1 LLIDSS
7 PQSLFYCIIS
17 LALQAEGK
25 MGIVLIILAFVLL
38 IIGIA
43 GAVVPVL
50 PGPPLSFIGL
60 LLVQW
65 SGYGG
70 FAPVFLWV
78 WAGITVFLTVMDYI
92 LPSLLARRFGGSRSA
107 AIGSFVGLVI
117 GIFFFPPWGM
127 IIGTFFGALAGE
139 LIHNRENKAQAFK
152 AAWGV
157 LLAFIAGSGAKLIAS
172 SIMLFYAVKAVVS

>member
-1 LLIDSS
+1 
-7 PQSLFYCIIS
+7 
-17 LALQAEGK
+17 
-25 MGIVLIILAFVLL
+25 MGIALIILAFVLL

-43 GAVVPVL
+43 GAVVPAL

-70 FAPVFLWV
+70 FAPAFLWV
-78 WAGITVFLTVMDYI
+78 WAGITLFITVMDYI
-92 LPSLLARRFGGSRSA
+92 LPALLARRFGGSRFA

-117 GIFFFPPWGM
+117 GIFFFAPWGM
-127 IIGTFFGALAGE
+127 IVGTFLGALAGE

-152 AAWGV
+152 AAWGA
-157 LLAFIAGSGAKLIAS
+157 LLAFIAGAGAKLIAS
-172 SIMLFYAVKAVVS
+172 SIMLFYAVKAVVNFASNL

>member
-1 LLIDSS
+1 
-7 PQSLFYCIIS
+7 
-17 LALQAEGK
+17 

-43 GAVVPVL
+43 GAVVPAL

-70 FAPVFLWV
+70 FTPVFLWV
-78 WAGITVFLTVMDYI
+78 WAGITALITVMDYI
-92 LPSLLARRFGGSRSA
+92 LPSLLARRFGGSRFA

-117 GIFFFPPWGM
+117 GILFFPPWGM
-127 IIGTFFGALAGE
+127 IAGTFLGALAGE
-139 LIHNRENKAQAFK
+139 LIHNRENKEQAFK
-152 AAWGV
+152 AAWGA
-157 LLAFIAGSGAKLIAS
+157 LLAFFAGAGVKLIAC
-172 SIMLFYAVKAVVS
+172 SIMLFYAVKAVITYAM

>member
-1 LLIDSS
+1 
-7 PQSLFYCIIS
+7 
-17 LALQAEGK
+17 

-38 IIGIA
+38 VIGII

-70 FAPVFLWV
+70 FTPVFLWV
-78 WAGITVFLTVMDYI
+78 WAGITVLITVMDYV
-92 LPSLLARRFGGSRSA
+92 LPSLLARRFGGSRAA
-107 AIGSFVGLVI
+107 AIGSFIGLVI
-117 GIFFFPPWGM
+117 GLFFFPPWGM
-127 IIGTFFGALAGE
+127 IVGTFLGALVGE
-139 LIHNRENKAQAFK
+139 LIHNRDNTAQAFK
-152 AAWGV
+152 AACGA

-172 SIMLFYAVKAVVS
+172 SIMLYYAIKAVIN

>member
-1 LLIDSS
+1 
-7 PQSLFYCIIS
+7 
-17 LALQAEGK
+17 

-38 IIGIA
+38 IIGII
-43 GAVVPVL
+43 GAVVPAL

-60 LLVQW
+60 MLVQW

-70 FAPVFLWV
+70 FNPEFLWV
-78 WAGITVFLTVMDYI
+78 WAGITVFITVMDYF

-127 IIGTFFGALAGE
+127 IAGTFLGALAGE
-139 LIHNRENKAQAFK
+139 LIHNRENKAQALK
-152 AAWGV
+152 AAWGA
-157 LLAFIAGSGAKLIAS
+157 LLAFIVGSGAKLITS
-172 SIMLFYAVKAVVS
+172 SIMLFYAIKAVVKS

>member
-1 LLIDSS
+1 
-7 PQSLFYCIIS
+7 
-17 LALQAEGK
+17 

-43 GAVVPVL
+43 GAVVPAL

-60 LLVQW
+60 LLVHW

-70 FAPVFLWV
+70 FTPAFLWV
-78 WAGITVFLTVMDYI
+78 WAGITVFITVMDYI

-127 IIGTFFGALAGE
+127 IIGTFLGALAGE
-139 LIHNRENKAQAFK
+139 LIHNRKNKAQALK
-152 AAWGV
+152 AAWGA

-172 SIMLFYAVKAVVS
+172 SIMLFYAVKAVVNHA